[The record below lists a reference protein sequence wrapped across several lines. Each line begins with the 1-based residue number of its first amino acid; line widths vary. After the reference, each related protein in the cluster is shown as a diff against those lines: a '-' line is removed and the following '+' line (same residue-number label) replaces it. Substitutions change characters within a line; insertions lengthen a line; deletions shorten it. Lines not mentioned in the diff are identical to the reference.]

1 MNAKLLNLSPDN
13 SQTADN
19 EKSSSRARLD
29 EKIAQW
35 RKRKYSTAAVFLF
48 LGLLGLF
55 LPVIPGLLFLGAAF
69 WLVFPK
75 QAEKIWGNLKHKL
88 GRE

>member
-1 MNAKLLNLSPDN
+1 MNAKPLNLSPDN

-29 EKIAQW
+29 EKIAQG

>member
-13 SQTADN
+13 SQAADN

-35 RKRKYSTAAVFLF
+35 RKYSTAAVFLF

-75 QAEKIWGNLKHKL
+75 QAEKIWGNLKRKL

>member
-1 MNAKLLNLSPDN
+1 MNVSLLNLSPEN

-19 EKSSSRARLD
+19 EKSSSRPRLD
-29 EKIAQW
+29 EKNAQW
-35 RKRKYSTAAVFLF
+35 RKRKYSTAAAFLF
-48 LGLLGLF
+48 LGVLGLF

-75 QAEKIWGNLKHKL
+75 QAEKIWGSLKRKL

>member
-29 EKIAQW
+29 EKIEQW
-35 RKRKYSTAAVFLF
+35 RKRKYSTAAGFLL
-48 LGLLGLF
+48 LGILGLF

-69 WLVFPK
+69 WLIFPK
-75 QAEKIWGNLKHKL
+75 QAEKIWGDLKRKL